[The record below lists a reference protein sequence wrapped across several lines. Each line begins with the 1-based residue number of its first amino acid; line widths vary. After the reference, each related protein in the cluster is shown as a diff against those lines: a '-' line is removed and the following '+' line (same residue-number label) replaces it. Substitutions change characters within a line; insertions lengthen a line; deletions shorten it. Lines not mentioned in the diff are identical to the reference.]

1 MGLVLSVLVIA
12 AVLVLLISLF
22 AFLVT
27 FYAPRRKKSAED
39 EYAIP
44 RGKVYEPHRDTMVS
58 WMKETRALPY
68 EAFSIRSRDGL
79 ELWGKYYEFAPGA
92 PIELMFHGYRGSAD
106 RDLCGGVQRCFA
118 LGHSAFLVDQRTS
131 GKSEGRVIT
140 FGIKERWDCLDW
152 AEFLV
157 EHFGPEV
164 RIILCGISMGA
175 ATVMLAAGEELPP
188 NVVGVLA
195 DCGYT
200 SAREII
206 LKVIRQLHLPRLLY
220 PFVRLGA
227 RLYGGFDPEETSPSE
242 ALKRCRVPV
251 IFFHGDTDDFV
262 PCEMS
267 RVNFEQCAAPKKLV
281 TVPEAG
287 HGLSYLID
295 RAGYLSALEEF
306 AVVWGLSE
314 AKNV

>member
-1 MGLVLSVLVIA
+1 MGLVLICLVVA
-12 AVLVLLISLF
+12 ALLVLLVSLG

-27 FYAPRRKKSAED
+27 FYAPRRKNLAAD
-39 EYAIP
+39 EYSIP
-44 RGKVYEPHRDTMVS
+44 PGKVYEPHRDTMVS
-58 WMKETRALPY
+58 WMKETRALPH
-68 EAFSIRSRDGL
+68 EVFSIRSHDGL
-79 ELWGKYYEFAPGA
+79 KLCGKYYEFAPGA

-118 LGHSAFLVDQRTS
+118 LGHSAFIVDQRTS
-131 GKSEGRVIT
+131 GNSEGRVIT
-140 FGIKERWDCLDW
+140 FGIKERWDCVAW
-152 AEFLV
+152 TEFMV
-157 EHFGPEV
+157 EHFGPDV

-175 ATVMLAAGEELPP
+175 ATVMMAAGEKLPP

-200 SAREII
+200 SARDII
-206 LKVIRQLHLPRLLY
+206 RKVIRQLHLPRCLY
-220 PFVRLGA
+220 PFVKLGA
-227 RLYGGFDPEETSPSE
+227 RIYGGFDLEETTPSE
-242 ALKRCRVPV
+242 ALKKCRVPV

-267 RVNFEQCAAPKKLV
+267 RMNFEQCAAPKKLV
-281 TVPEAG
+281 TVPLAG

-295 RAGYLSALEEF
+295 RDGYLAALEEF
-306 AVVWGLSE
+306 AAVWGLSQ

>member
-1 MGLVLSVLVIA
+1 MGMVLSYLTVA
-12 AVLVLLISLF
+12 AVLVLLVSLC

-27 FYAPRRKKSAED
+27 FYVPRRGKRQED

-44 RGKVYEPHRDTMVS
+44 PGKVYEPHRDTMVA
-58 WMKETRALPY
+58 WMKETRALPH
-68 EAFSIRSRDGL
+68 EEVSIRSRDGL
-79 ELWGKYYEFAPGA
+79 KLYGKYYEFAPGA

-118 LGHSAFLVDQRTS
+118 LGHSALIVDQRTS

-140 FGIKERWDCLDW
+140 FGVKERWDCLDW
-152 AEFLV
+152 ACFMV
-157 EHFGPEV
+157 EHFGPRV
-164 RIILCGISMGA
+164 QIILCGISMGA
-175 ATVMLAAGEELPP
+175 ATVMMAAGEDLPP

-200 SAREII
+200 SARDII
-206 LKVIRQLHLPRLLY
+206 KKVIRQMKLPQCLY
-220 PFVRLGA
+220 PFVKLGA
-227 RLYGGFDPEETSPSE
+227 RIYGGFNLEETAPAQ
-242 ALKRCRVPV
+242 ALEKCRVPV

-267 RVNFEQCAAPKKLV
+267 RLNYEHCAAPKKLV
-281 TVPEAG
+281 TVPRAG

-295 RAGYLSALEEF
+295 REGYLSALEEF
-306 AVVWGLSE
+306 APVWGLVPTKE
-314 AKNV
+314 I